1 MLREGLRRAAII
13 ASMPAEIT
21 SSANPRIRRLIGL
34 KDRKNR
40 DSESVFIL
48 EGAADIGKAIDA
60 GLTPREIYYD
70 PQAIDNNVYRT
81 GTEVSVDE
89 AVIARVSYR
98 RRSQGVI
105 AVFDQFATSLEALT
119 FGPDPLVM
127 VVEAIEKPG
136 NLGAILRT
144 ADAVGAAAVIAADTS
159 TDIFNPNVI
168 RASVGAV
175 FSVPVAVSDIEGTV
189 RFLADRKL
197 RLIAAD
203 PAASG
208 AIWSVDLTGA
218 CALLVG
224 SEHDGLSEIARSAAD
239 TLVSIPM
246 RGTVDSLNTSVSA
259 AILAYEALRQRA

>member
-1 MLREGLRRAAII
+1 MLREPQTLAAIL
-13 ASMPAEIT
+13 ATMPAEIT

-48 EGAADIGKAIDA
+48 EGATDVGRAIGA

-70 PQAIDNNVYRT
+70 PHVIDNIAFRADS
-81 GTEVSVDE
+81 EVTVDE
-89 AVIARVSYR
+89 AVLAHVSYR
-98 RRSQGVI
+98 RRSQGMI
-105 AVFDQFATSLEALT
+105 AVFEQFATSLDILT
-119 FGPDPLVM
+119 FEPDPLFL

-144 ADAVGAAAVIAADTS
+144 ADAVGATAVIAADTA

-175 FSVPVAVSDIEGTV
+175 FSVPVAVADIESTV
-189 RFLADRKL
+189 RFLADRKT
-197 RLIAAD
+197 RLVAAD
-203 PAASG
+203 PAATG
-208 AIWSVDLTGA
+208 TIWSVDLTGS

-224 SEHDGLSEIARSAAD
+224 SEHDGLSDTARTAAD

-259 AILAYEALRQRA
+259 ALLAYEALRQRA

>member
-1 MLREGLRRAAII
+1 MLREASRRAAIL
-13 ASMPAEIT
+13 ATMPAEIT

-40 DSESVFIL
+40 DSESVFVL
-48 EGAADIGKAIDA
+48 EGADDVGRAIGA

-70 PQAIDNNVYRT
+70 PEGAGRVFRADI
-81 GTEVSVDE
+81 EVTVDE
-89 AVIARVSYR
+89 AVLAHVSYR
-98 RRSQGVI
+98 RRSQGLI
-105 AVFDQFATSLEALT
+105 AVFEQFATSLEALT
-119 FGPDPLVM
+119 FGRDPLVM

-144 ADAVGAAAVIAADTS
+144 ADAVGAAAVIAADTA

-175 FSVPVAVSDIEGTV
+175 FSVPVAVGEIEETV

-203 PAASG
+203 PAAT
-208 AIWSVDLTGA
+208 ATIWSVDLTGP

-224 SEHDGLSEIARSAAD
+224 SEHNGLSETARSAAD
-239 TLVSIPM
+239 AVVAIPM

-259 AILAYEALRQRA
+259 ALLAYEAMRQRA